1 MNITTTTSPTPR
13 SPGRPK
19 IPNARRCNLPW
30 RVPFVAKTRLEFYS
44 FALGISAGD
53 LLNELLDESIV
64 AEYSRRRGK
73 KDTK

>member
-1 MNITTTTSPTPR
+1 MNTATTSPTPR
-13 SPGRPK
+13 PVGRPPV
-19 IPNARRCNLPW
+19 PNARRCNLPW

-64 AEYSRRRGK
+64 SEYSRRRGK